1 MQKINPKNRF
11 LTFLLILFLLSISVT
26 SGQTSADEFNKAM
39 DYYNKQLFA
48 DAYKT
53 FEKIIKD
60 YGIQDELYASARF
73 YAANSLL
80 KMGKKDEAA
89 TILEFIVN
97 NVVWS
102 KFREES
108 LFALGLIYFDA
119 GRYAL
124 SRKNHL
130 LLIYQYPV
138 SDYVGSSM
146 YWIGESY
153 SAEDRLGEAVDFL
166 TQAIEDKSSSKFRD
180 HALYALA
187 SVYEKMGDY
196 QNAVKYYDQLL
207 TYYSGSPLALQAQVR
222 IGVCYFYLKDYYNA
236 ILELNNPALKELS
249 GEKLAEALYLLANSH
264 YRIEE
269 YSNAEKT
276 YLEIIEKFPRSSN
289 FRNAQY
295 GLAWSLFQQSKYN
308 QAYNYFNVLS
318 QGDDS
323 LAIKSFIW
331 KGESKRY
338 AGNAN
343 EALAIFEDFLKRFP
357 EHPSASL
364 VESLIG
370 LIYFDQ
376 NRFELSS
383 QYLINA
389 TSSEDPVTR
398 AKAFTM
404 LGEIELRKK
413 NYTKARSN
421 FDPAIR
427 ITHSESDVHLRAL
440 LGMGVTMFHLGDY
453 EKATDYLRQAETLNS
468 SFESDKINFYMA
480 ESYFSLG
487 KFQEALSRYNMIR
500 STEPDYVKQV
510 MYSKG
515 YCHFNLGSYTNAA
528 YQFSEF
534 IERYPNDTRAT
545 DARLRLA
552 DSYFGSKNFTA
563 ASRIFKQLF
572 QSGSYSSDDPYAYY
586 QYAQALYK
594 SGETS
599 AAITEFRNIQQKF
612 PNTKYGENSLFTVGF
627 IRFQEGEFKEAIND
641 YRNVLQIYKNSSLV
655 PTVYYSIGDAY
666 FNLAMYDSAIANYRN
681 VLTRY
686 PSSEYVFDAINGIQ
700 YSYVAMGK
708 HEEAISLIDRFVN
721 QNPNM
726 KFSDQILFKKGEIY
740 YSVRDY
746 NNAKISYQEFLVR
759 YPRSSFV
766 PEAYYWL
773 GKSSQNLR
781 QDEEAIFY
789 FNKVFE
795 SYPGSEPA
803 AVSVIELGKMYELTG
818 NYQAAI
824 NVLEQASSKLKD
836 SPRLPEV
843 LFIKGTIYIK
853 MDNIQKAYGTFE
865 ELAMYHRETIF
876 ADRAKIEMG
885 IIDIATGRFE
895 NANQNFLDVSAKR
908 TDDLGARAQ
917 YHYGLSLYEQGR
929 YSEAVSALVRV
940 RTVFSQYEPWLSRS
954 YLLLG
959 DCYVKLNDKR
969 QAEEMYR
976 VVVQK
981 HKGNEL
987 GEEARQKINK
997 LK

>member
-1 MQKINPKNRF
+1 MVYQLKNKYLVLVSLIGLLINPFAFSQN
-11 LTFLLILFLLSISVT
+11 V
-26 SGQTSADEFNKAM
+26 AEEFNKGM
-39 DYYNKQLFA
+39 DAYNKQLFA
-48 DAYKT
+48 DAHKI
-53 FEKIIKD
+53 FEGVIKD
-60 YGIQDELYASARF
+60 YGVEDELYASSRF

-89 TILEFIVN
+89 TGLEYIVN

-119 GRYAL
+119 GRYAFC
-124 SRKNHL
+124 RKNHL
-130 LLIYQYPV
+130 LLIYQYPG
-138 SDYVGSSM
+138 SDYVGSAM

-153 SAEDRLGEAVDFL
+153 AAEDRLDEAVDFL
-166 TQAIEDKSSSKFRD
+166 FQAIEDRSSSRFRD

-236 ILELNNPALKELS
+236 ILELNNPALQDLS

-276 YLEIIEKFPRSSN
+276 YLEIIERFPRSAN
-289 FRNAQY
+289 YQNAQY

-323 LAIKSFIW
+323 IAVKSFIW

-338 AGNAN
+338 AGNPN
-343 EALAIFEDFLKRFP
+343 EALAIFEDFLKRYP
-357 EHPSASL
+357 DHPSASL

-376 NRFELSS
+376 NRYELSS
-383 QYLINA
+383 QYLTNA
-389 TSSEDPVTR
+389 TSSDDPVTR

-413 NYTKARSN
+413 NYVKARGN
-421 FDPAIR
+421 FEPAIR

-440 LGMGVTMFHLGDY
+440 LGMGVSLFHLGDY
-453 EKATDYLRQAETLNS
+453 EMASEYLRQAETIS
-468 SFESDKINFYMA
+468 PTFEADKINFYMA
-480 ESYFSLG
+480 EIYFSLA
-487 KFQEALSRYNMIR
+487 KYQEALSRYNMIR
-500 STEPDYVKQV
+500 SSEPDYLKQV

-515 YCHFNLGSYTNAA
+515 YCHFNLGSYSNAA

-534 IERYPNDTRAT
+534 LERYPDDMRAT

-552 DSYFGSKNFTA
+552 DSYFGSRNFAA

-572 QSGSYSSDDPYAYY
+572 QSGSYSTDDPYAYY

-594 SGETS
+594 SGETN

-612 PNTKYGENSLFTVGF
+612 SNTKYGENSLFTVGF

-641 YRNVLQIYKNSSLV
+641 YRNVLQIYKKSSLA

-666 FNLAMYDSAIANYRN
+666 FNLGMYDSAIVNYRN

-686 PSSEYVFDAINGIQ
+686 PSSGYVFDAINGIQ

-708 HEEAISLIDRFVN
+708 HEEAVSLIDRFVN

-726 KFSDQILFKKGEIY
+726 EFSDQILFKKGEIY
-740 YSVRDY
+740 YSQRDY
-746 NNAKISYQEFLVR
+746 NNAKSSYQEFLVR
-759 YPRSSFV
+759 YPRSSLV

-773 GKSSQNLR
+773 GKSSQNLK

-795 SYPGSEPA
+795 SYPGSETA

-824 NVLEQASSKLKD
+824 DVLEQASSKLKD

-843 LFIKGTIYIK
+843 LYIKGTIYIK
-853 MDNIQKAYGTFE
+853 MEDIQNAYGTFE
-865 ELAMYHRETIF
+865 ELVMYHRETIF

-885 IIDIATGRFE
+885 LIDLATGRYE
-895 NANQNFLDVSAKR
+895 NANKNFLEVSVKR

-917 YHYGLSLYEQGR
+917 YYYGISLFEQGR
-929 YSEAVSALVRV
+929 YTEAITALVRV
-940 RTVFSQYEPWLSRS
+940 RTIFSQYEPWLSRS
-954 YLLLG
+954 YILLG